1 MNPENLTNTADNN
14 NPTTVE
20 NNNTTQNLQLN
31 SEILFQ
37 LLNIEQKYDYINQL
51 HDFQNKLKS
60 LLSKIENL
68 KLEKNNNEDNN
79 NNNNNINEIIYLLQK
94 MILIIDYSLEILP
107 TFNIEQIKTFYQ
119 DLLVIYSRI
128 LEQLKS
134 LNINL

>member
-14 NPTTVE
+14 NSTAVE